1 MKVFKLKNM
10 KVLLK
15 YTLGTVLL
23 LFASACTDLDEQILG
38 DYTKDF
44 DPANPGVGIRNNVN
58 KPTPND
64 GLSSAFTR
72 LLNGSANHGSYF
84 SVQEVSSDE
93 AVITQKGGDWF
104 DGGIWLVMHRH
115 QFTPAGTGGL
125 NGAWGD
131 TYGGIFQ
138 CNSLLSDGD
147 LDDDGT
153 AQIRMLRAYFYWR
166 LLDLFGRVK
175 IVTQP
180 GVDAPQATRVQ
191 VYDFVESEILA
202 AIPNLPAGKAAYGR
216 TNKAAA
222 YAILSRLYLNAK
234 VYKGLANHLVADLDK
249 AIAAADEVINSG
261 TYNLAANYANLFAP
275 DNAEDKGSD
284 PAGEKVSD
292 ELIWIIPYDEA
303 TGTGMN
309 FAQMTLHYPSQLTY
323 RLQQQPWN
331 GYSTLEE
338 FYNSYEADDVRK
350 AANFIVG
357 PQVDINGNPILDL
370 AFDKDDPDGAE
381 INYTPQINQLAPNG
395 SRQAGARLGKFSF
408 KIGQSPDMDNDY
420 PVVRYAEVLLNKAEA
435 LARKNGFGDGTALTL
450 VNEIRKRAD
459 VTEFGSL
466 TEGQL
471 LAERGRELFQ
481 EGLRRTDLIRF
492 GAWGNAWW
500 EKPAHANANLNVFP
514 IPFEQIQAASTSTHQ
529 LTQNPG
535 Y

>member
-1 MKVFKLKNM
+1 MFIKKYHMKLTIKYLVICS
-10 KVLLK
+10 VLI
-15 YTLGTVLL
+15 G
-23 LFASACTDLDEQILG
+23 FSACTDLDEEILG
-38 DYTKDF
+38 DFTKDF
-44 DPANPGVGIRNNVN
+44 DPANPGVGIKNNVN
-58 KPTPND
+58 RPTPND
-64 GLSSAFTR
+64 GLSGAFSR

-115 QFTPAGTGGL
+115 QFTPAGLGGI

-138 CNSLLSDGD
+138 CNDLLVNGD
-147 LDDDGT
+147 LDPAGA

-191 VYDFVESEILA
+191 VYNFVESEILA
-202 AIPNLPAGKAAYGR
+202 AIPDLPSGKAAYGR

-222 YAILSRLYLNAK
+222 FAILSRLYLNAK
-234 VYKGLANHLVADLDK
+234 VYKGLTDFDEDDLDK
-249 AIAAADEVINSG
+249 AISAADEVINSG
-261 TYNLAANYANLFAP
+261 VYNLAANYSHLFAP
-275 DNAEDKGSD
+275 DNAEDKGAD
-284 PAGEKVSD
+284 PVGEKVSD

-309 FAQMTLHYPSQLTY
+309 FAQMTLHYPSQLTF
-323 RLQQQPWN
+323 RLAQQPWN
-331 GYSTLEE
+331 GYSTLED
-338 FYNSYEADDVRK
+338 FYNSYDNDDKRK

-370 AFDKDDPDGAE
+370 AFDKADPDGAA
-381 INYTPQINQLAPNG
+381 INYTPEINQLAPNG

-408 KIGQSPDMDNDY
+408 KIGQNPDMDNDY

-450 VNEIRKRAD
+450 VNQIRERAD
-459 VTEFGSL
+459 ATTFGSL
-466 TEGQL
+466 TEGDL
-471 LAERGRELFQ
+471 LAERGRELFM

-500 EKPAHANANLNVFP
+500 EKPAHGDAHKVVFP
-514 IPFEQIQAASTSTHQ
+514 IPFEQIQASSTSTFQ